1 MRLGKPAKIC
11 FTKQSYWYSTI
22 HVQLNIGT
30 VESRAANWPAI
41 LGCQQLKMV
50 FNEGRLEFDRY
61 STDICFKQ
69 LRSLDGNAVRNA
81 LGQQIRVWDL
91 KICIPLFY
99 LGGDLLQLLLKARNG
114 RFGRRVDKQVF
125 TIVANESLWRKRMF
139 FLAFRLWKQH
149 L

>member
-1 MRLGKPAKIC
+1 
-11 FTKQSYWYSTI
+11 
-22 HVQLNIGT
+22 
-30 VESRAANWPAI
+30 
-41 LGCQQLKMV
+41 MV
-50 FNEGRLEFDRY
+50 FNEGRLEFDRH

-139 FLAFRLWKQH
+139 F
-149 L
+149 